1 MSFSPGSA
9 VMLKSGGP
17 KMTVSSVI
25 GGTVQCLWVGEEGE
39 SATYLIVANALQDA
53 TVCFDEEEPEDEPDH
68 EASCGVLDA
77 EQVGGIG
84 TVPAHLLIGR
94 PDETG

>member
-25 GGTVQCLWVGEEGE
+25 GDTVQCLWVGEEGE
-39 SATYLIVANALQDA
+39 SAMYLIVASALQDA
-53 TVCFDEEEPEDEPDH
+53 TAYSDEEEPEDEPDH

-77 EQVGGIG
+77 EKVGVTG

-94 PDETG
+94 PDKAG